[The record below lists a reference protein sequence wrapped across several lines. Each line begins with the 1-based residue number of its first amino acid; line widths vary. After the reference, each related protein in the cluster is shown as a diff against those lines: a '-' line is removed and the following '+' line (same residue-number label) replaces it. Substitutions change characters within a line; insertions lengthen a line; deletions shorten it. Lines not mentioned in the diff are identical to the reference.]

1 MNDYD
6 FYLFSQL
13 VLTSGL
19 VDNELEY
26 DLAYAETVE
35 LYETFTDSIFDDGKI
50 DLYQCILN
58 FITWKKDPQHL
69 T

>member
-19 VDNELEY
+19 VDKELEY
-26 DLAYAETVE
+26 DLAYAETLE

-58 FITWKKDPQHL
+58 FITWKKDQQPS